1 MRARS
6 YLLYVVVERKGYW
19 FLPMLSDTFVP
30 IPGNY
35 ISRVALSLCGL
46 AVGALGLLPF
56 FDPQQPEECLP
67 RWVLLAMS
75 TCAGVLL
82 GVVGAV
88 CEFDDVPTC
97 MGSAVVHDISAT
109 SMFLLYD
116 VYAVVVSLRHSR
128 RLASRGARFGL
139 WAALIVQLV
148 CKLRFLPAAQRW
160 SALPHP
166 SPTAREVAAAARATS
181 APGGISALI
190 LPPRWLFFRLRNSG
204 SVLLACVEY
213 LDTISVFAWV
223 SVYCGCLGR
232 GYQYGFVRVPAR
244 SEAGA
249 VAPTAK
255 AADNGVRVLA
265 SLSLTALCNVVAVLA
280 VGTIGGTFALALAQG
295 VIHPRTGVHA
305 PVPIGAPPCLAVTHA
320 SSPHPLSRLPH
331 PLSRP
336 QAHCMCL
343 RACVCRACVHLCAC
357 VCRACV
363 HMRACVC
370 RACVHM
376 RACVCRACVHL
387 RACVCRACVHLRACV
402 CRACVHLRVCVHLRA
417 CVCARHAEWP
427 MISDLWVVKPSDML
441 SRYLVCLGAALLAL
455 SHCGH
460 HVAAQPYRRP
470 RATRLGLACGLL
482 STGGLMLVGVC
493 NERET
498 GWLHSLGAVT
508 FFAGFA
514 GWALADLCS
523 AGLAWRGASRAG
535 AVVSLALL
543 LGSKLAQLIHLLK
556 HRCLDALHNDA
567 YEGLER
573 SASNPHGLSTLEWLA
588 TIALLT
594 YYLLSNHALPD
605 AHATRLAFFTRS
617 VHTAGGQ

>member
-1 MRARS
+1 
-6 YLLYVVVERKGYW
+6 
-19 FLPMLSDTFVP
+19 
-30 IPGNY
+30 
-35 ISRVALSLCGL
+35 
-46 AVGALGLLPF
+46 
-56 FDPQQPEECLP
+56 
-67 RWVLLAMS
+67 
-75 TCAGVLL
+75 
-82 GVVGAV
+82 
-88 CEFDDVPTC
+88 
-97 MGSAVVHDISAT
+97 
-109 SMFLLYD
+109 
-116 VYAVVVSLRHSR
+116 
-128 RLASRGARFGL
+128 
-139 WAALIVQLV
+139 
-148 CKLRFLPAAQRW
+148 
-160 SALPHP
+160 
-166 SPTAREVAAAARATS
+166 
-181 APGGISALI
+181 
-190 LPPRWLFFRLRNSG
+190 
-204 SVLLACVEY
+204 
-213 LDTISVFAWV
+213 
-223 SVYCGCLGR
+223 
-232 GYQYGFVRVPAR
+232 
-244 SEAGA
+244 
-249 VAPTAK
+249 
-255 AADNGVRVLA
+255 
-265 SLSLTALCNVVAVLA
+265 
-280 VGTIGGTFALALAQG
+280 
-295 VIHPRTGVHA
+295 
-305 PVPIGAPPCLAVTHA
+305 
-320 SSPHPLSRLPH
+320 
-331 PLSRP
+331 
-336 QAHCMCL
+336 
-343 RACVCRACVHLCAC
+343 
-357 VCRACV
+357 
-363 HMRACVC
+363 
-370 RACVHM
+370 
-376 RACVCRACVHL
+376 
-387 RACVCRACVHLRACV
+387 
-402 CRACVHLRVCVHLRA
+402 
-417 CVCARHAEWP
+417 